1 MPVEKE
7 TLLQDLKSTF
17 KEVLDTLSKIDPS
30 TVVFDESGWTVRDL
44 IDHIAMWE
52 DEKVKGLEAFI
63 IDDVYLTPNFSTDKL
78 SEYNRQMR
86 DARLQCSYDEV
97 IEAWQTIRDRMIDV
111 VEKMTPHQ
119 IKSAMT
125 PPWGGAETMC
135 VSAVAQ
141 DAIRHQNEHMRQILA
156 ACSVDT

>member
-7 TLLQDLKSTF
+7 TLLQDLKSTYQ
-17 KEVLDTLSKIDPS
+17 EALDTLSQIDPS
-30 TVVFDESGWTVRDL
+30 IVVFDESGWTVRDL
-44 IDHIAMWE
+44 IDHVAMWE

-63 IDDVYLTPNFSTDKL
+63 TDDVYLTPNFSTDKL

-86 DARLQCSYDEV
+86 DARLQCSYEEV
-97 IEAWQTIRDRMIDV
+97 IEVWQSIRDRMIDV
-111 VEKMTPHQ
+111 VENMTTHQ
-119 IKSAMT
+119 FKSAMT

-135 VSAVAQ
+135 AAAVAQ
-141 DAIRHQNEHMRQILA
+141 DAIRHQNEHMEQILA